1 MQVRQVRLS
10 PVSSAHGY
18 LPFGCHHVET
28 TDIRSVVQP
37 LVFDDWNN
45 PRYMC
50 FEESDATDEF
60 DTDDECDADADETMY
75 AEKRFLRVAGIAL
88 G

>member
-1 MQVRQVRLS
+1 M
-10 PVSSAHGY
+10 
-18 LPFGCHHVET
+18 
-28 TDIRSVVQP
+28 
-37 LVFDDWNN
+37 FDDWNN

-50 FEESDATDEF
+50 FEESDVTDEF
-60 DTDDECDADADETMY
+60 DTDDECDADADADADADETMY